1 MKQLTTIQTTVLK
14 LLSCNEMIK
23 IITID
28 DHTLFA
34 QGLCKIISDHFTDT
48 EVRYF
53 NSIKNFQ
60 KSDIQNSEIDL
71 IISDIELPEED
82 VFTFFQT
89 ITDIPIL
96 VISMHNKLHVIK
108 KCMELGVKGYILK
121 DDHDKVETAIH
132 KVLTGETY
140 YSPKV
145 KNKLNISD
153 LEEKIITPKEREIIK
168 LVVEG
173 KNNQEIADNLF
184 LSINTIKTH
193 RKNINSKLQL
203 NSTAELIKYFH
214 DNCI

>member
-1 MKQLTTIQTTVLK
+1 LTTIQTTVLK

>member
-1 MKQLTTIQTTVLK
+1 MTTIQTTVLK
-14 LLSCNEMIK
+14 LLSCNKMIK

-53 NSIKNFQ
+53 NSIENFQ
-60 KSDIQNSEIDL
+60 KSNIQNSEIDL

-121 DDHDKVETAIH
+121 DDHDKVEAAIH

-145 KNKLNISD
+145 KNKLKISD

-173 KNNQEIADNLF
+173 KNNQEIANNLF

>member
-1 MKQLTTIQTTVLK
+1 
-14 LLSCNEMIK
+14 MIK